1 MKRAAGT
8 SAALLAALALT
19 AVPAQA
25 AAKAPECPDSVK
37 APSAIVVEVST
48 GTVACARQADEERS
62 IGSTTK
68 LMTALLTLEEAKLS
82 QTFKASSY
90 RPSPIESQ
98 IGLQA
103 GERMKVSDLMR
114 GLLLESGNDAAMT
127 LAQGVSGS
135 TKAFVRAMNRRARRL
150 GLSHTH
156 YDNPI
161 GLDGAKNYSS
171 ARDLVTL
178 ATVLRTNAFFK
189 KVVDSPSGTL
199 KTGVRPRT
207 FRNRN
212 TLIGKFPYV
221 NGVKTGHTRGA
232 GYVLVGSASRNG
244 IQLVS
249 AVLATPSEAARDADT
264 IALYK
269 WAFPRFQRIRAVIE
283 DRPMATAQIRY
294 RSGAELKLV
303 PDRTIRRIVP
313 RGRRQAISLK
323 VDAPSVVE
331 GPIRRGQRL
340 GKVEVRQGGKTV
352 ATVALIAQS
361 AVPAA
366 KIAQKTKT
374 AAQSPWVIVGVASA
388 LLLATVLLAVRRRAR
403 LTRRRRPRQTSAA

>member
-1 MKRAAGT
+1 MRRAAGT

-19 AVPAQA
+19 AAPAQA
-25 AAKAPECPDSVK
+25 AKAPDCPDSVK
-37 APSAIVVEVST
+37 APSAIVIEVST
-48 GTVACARQADEERS
+48 GTVACARQADRERS

-68 LMTALLTLEEAKLS
+68 LMTALLTLENAKLS
-82 QTFKASSY
+82 DTFKASSY

-98 IGLQA
+98 IGLQP
-103 GERMKVSDLMR
+103 GERMRVSDLMR
-114 GLLLESGNDAAMT
+114 GLLLESGNDAAMA

-199 KTGVRPRT
+199 KTGVRQRT

-269 WAFPRFQRIRAVIE
+269 SAFPRFQRIRAVIE

-313 RGRRQAISLK
+313 RGRRQAVSLK

-374 AAQSPWVIVGVASA
+374 AAQSPWLIVGVASA